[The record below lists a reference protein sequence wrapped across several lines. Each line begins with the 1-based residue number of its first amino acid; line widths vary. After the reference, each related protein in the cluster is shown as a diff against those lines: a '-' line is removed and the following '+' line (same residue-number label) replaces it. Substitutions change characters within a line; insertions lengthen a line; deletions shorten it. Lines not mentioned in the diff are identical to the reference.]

1 MPSRNTLA
9 FENLVRAYSADLYR
23 FIYWLSRD
31 RCVAED
37 IVQETFA
44 KVWKAWHQLRDE
56 TAVKAWLFK
65 IARNEY
71 MRTFQRKRIIADVD
85 IEEIDIS
92 IDHNIADDLAMR
104 QAVAALPVSYREP
117 LLLQVLGGL
126 SCSEIAESLAITEGA
141 VMTRLTRARQT
152 LRKLWEPESAGGK
165 LYELS

>member
-1 MPSRNTLA
+1 MSSSKTAA

-37 IVQETFA
+37 MVQETFA

-71 MRTFQRKRIIADVD
+71 MRTFQRKRIVADVD
-85 IEEIDIS
+85 IEDVEIGV
-92 IDHNIADDLAMR
+92 DHNISDELAMR
-104 QAVAALPVSYREP
+104 QAVASLPESYREP

-126 SCSEIAESLAITEGA
+126 SCSEIAEELGITDGA
-141 VMTRLTRARQT
+141 AMTRLTRARQA
-152 LRKLWEPESAGGK
+152 LRKLWEPDSAGAK